1 MRQRR
6 ISGKRGANVSFEA
19 MRALARSL
27 LALIV
32 LGLHAAGETGKSG
45 LRYAAFLSSRS
56 ARRRILPTLVFG
68 SSLRNSTCLGR
79 L

>member
-6 ISGKRGANVSFEA
+6 ISGKQGAKVSFEA

-32 LGLHAAGETGKSG
+32 PGLHAAGETGKSG
-45 LRYAAFLSSRS
+45 LR
-56 ARRRILPTLVFG
+56 
-68 SSLRNSTCLGR
+68 
-79 L
+79 